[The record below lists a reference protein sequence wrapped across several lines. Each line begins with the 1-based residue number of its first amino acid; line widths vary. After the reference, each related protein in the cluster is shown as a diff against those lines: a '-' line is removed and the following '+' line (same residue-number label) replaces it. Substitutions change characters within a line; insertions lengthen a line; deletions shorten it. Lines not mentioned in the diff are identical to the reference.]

1 MLKKL
6 FGGKKD
12 EFFIQLDES
21 KDAKAPQPKA
31 EPKPEA
37 APAPVAVEAPPA
49 EAPQPAPAQSKK
61 TSIKKESKKAKAEP
75 AKEAAPVPAAP
86 APKPQPTQ
94 VEFATKYLI
103 TDSLARRQP
112 GPSLNKFKEMAR
124 TLKTR

>member
-6 FGGKKD
+6 FGGKKE

-21 KDAKAPQPKA
+21 QDAKTPEPKA
-31 EPKPEA
+31 EP

-49 EAPQPAPAQSKK
+49 EGAPAKSKK
-61 TSIKKESKKAKAEP
+61 TSVKKAKAEP
-75 AKEAAPVPAAP
+75 AKEVAPAPVAP

-103 TDSLARRQP
+103 TDSMARRQP